1 VSPDS
6 PLGLF
11 EALYTTR
18 ALRRIRPDPL
28 PEETIFQ
35 VLDAAIRAPTG
46 HNAQDWRFVLI
57 TDPDLKLRMRD
68 WAQDGWERY
77 QPRFAE
83 NPELIEG
90 LRRTPRLVLK
100 SMTYAAAHLHEVPL
114 LVAACGEIGR
124 HGTPGGSIM
133 PAVQN
138 ILLAARGLGLAASIF
153 SLPLVHGAEVR
164 EALGV
169 PENYQIYCLIPIGY
183 PVDRH
188 GPVRRKP
195 VKDVVYWNRWDTAWD
210 FAAQQPE
217 EGWHSRWVRTK
228 EAPP

>member
-1 VSPDS
+1 MTSEDR
-6 PLGLF
+6 LGLF

-28 PEETIFQ
+28 PEELIFQ
-35 VLDAAIRAPTG
+35 ILDAAIRAPTG

-57 TDPDLKLRMRD
+57 TEPELKQRLQE
-68 WAQDGWERY
+68 WAQDGWRRY
-77 QPRFAE
+77 QPRYAQ
-83 NPELIEG
+83 NPELIDG
-90 LRRTPRLVLK
+90 LRRTPRLTLK
-100 SMTYAAAHLHEVPL
+100 SMAFAVAHLHEVPL
-114 LVAACGEIGR
+114 IIAACGEIGR

-153 SLPLVHGAEVR
+153 SLALVHGDEVR
-164 EALGV
+164 AVLAV

-195 VKDVVYWNRWDTAWD
+195 VKDVAFWNRWDTPWE

-217 EGWHSRWVRTK
+217 EGWAARWVPAGR
-228 EAPP
+228 EP